1 MKIKIISAVLLLSV
15 FGLFSCSS
23 MKKITKEQ
31 EMSQEQQYKEADYY
45 AKAATQKALGNYKAA
60 DSLMQLA
67 LNINP
72 NDAAAN
78 FQEASLKASLGNT
91 DTALYFAHKAV
102 QLDTAN
108 QWYKVLYANLAKV
121 NGKYKEYV
129 NTYKKL
135 VEQHPENE
143 DFVQELAM
151 AYFFTGNY
159 KSAAQSYV
167 DLEGLVGVQPDL
179 SQKIASLYMRLKEKQ
194 KALETYEKL
203 IQSNPDDQRSYAL
216 MAEFA
221 AKNGYPKKAEW
232 AYHKI
237 LEVDPQN
244 PYVHISLAEFYR
256 KSGKPEKAFQELKM
270 GFANPKLDVQTEIN
284 LLVAYYS
291 GNNLT
296 DKEIAEALQLAVVIK
311 KTHPQSDTAKALYA
325 SLLYQNKNYKEAL
338 PLLEK
343 AAQKDPNNYGLQEQI
358 LFCHLYLQ
366 HYKILE
372 KTADTVIHNFP
383 NHAIPYL
390 LGGMAAYQ
398 EKNYQHART
407 LLEKGKGKA
416 IGNDKLLEAF
426 YSSLGDTYNSLKMY
440 KESFAAYE
448 SALKIDPND
457 SLVLNNYAYNLALA
471 GQHLEKAAQM
481 AKKAVQLDP
490 YNQNDLDTYAWVLY
504 KQKKYGEAL
513 QWEKKAVDNGG
524 NTSGV
529 VMEHY
534 GDILY
539 KLGKHKEAMVQWK
552 KAGKLKDH
560 SKLLEKKLKT
570 GKLYE

>member
-23 MKKITKEQ
+23 MKKITKEK

-45 AKAATQKALGNYKAA
+45 AKATTQKALGNYKAA

-67 LNINP
+67 LGINP

-91 DTALYFAHKAV
+91 DTAMYFAHKAV

-108 QWYKVLYANLAKV
+108 QWYKVLYANLAKA

-135 VEQHPENE
+135 VEQHPGNEN
-143 DFVQELAM
+143 FVQELAM
-151 AYFFTGNY
+151 AYFFTGDY
-159 KSAAQSYV
+159 KSAVQSYV

-221 AKNGYPKKAEW
+221 AKNGYPEKAEW

-244 PYVHISLAEFYR
+244 PYVHIYLAEFYR

-270 GFANPKLDVQTEIN
+270 GFSNPKLDVQTEIN
-284 LLVAYYS
+284 LLIAYYS
-291 GNNLT
+291 GNLT
-296 DKEIAEALQLAVVIK
+296 DEQLSEALQLAIVIK
-311 KTHPQSDTAKALYA
+311 KTHPKSQMADALYA
-325 SLLYQNKNYKEAL
+325 SMLFQNKKYKEAL
-338 PLLEK
+338 PLLK
-343 AAQKDPNNYGLQEQI
+343 TAVQKDPNNYNLQQQI
-358 LFCHLYLQ
+358 LFCHLYMQ
-366 HYKILE
+366 NFKNLE
-372 KTADTVIHNFP
+372 LAADTVINNFP
-383 NHAIPYL
+383 DQPIPYL

-398 EKNYQHART
+398 EKHYQHART
-407 LLEKGKGKA
+407 LLEKGKPLVSD
-416 IGNDKLLEAF
+416 NDKLLETF

-448 SALKIDPND
+448 NALKIDPDD
-457 SLVLNNYAYNLALA
+457 SLVLNNYAYNLALT
-471 GQHLEKAAQM
+471 GQNLEKAAQM

-504 KQKKYGEAL
+504 KQKKYEEAL
-513 QWEKKAVDNGG
+513 QWEKKAIDNGG
-524 NTSGV
+524 DTSGV

-539 KLGKHKEAMVQWK
+539 KLGKHKEAMEQWK
-552 KAGKLKDH
+552 KASKLKDH

>member
-23 MKKITKEQ
+23 MKKITKEK

-45 AKAATQKALGNYKAA
+45 AKATTQKALGNYKAA

-67 LNINP
+67 LGINP

-91 DTALYFAHKAV
+91 DTAMYFAHKAV

-108 QWYKVLYANLAKV
+108 QWYKVLYANLAKA

-135 VEQHPENE
+135 VEQHPGNEN
-143 DFVQELAM
+143 FVQELAM
-151 AYFFTGNY
+151 AYFFTGDY
-159 KSAAQSYV
+159 KSAVQSYV

-221 AKNGYPKKAEW
+221 AKNGYPEKAEW

-270 GFANPKLDVQTEIN
+270 GFSNPKLDVQTEIN
-284 LLVAYYS
+284 LLIAYYS
-291 GNNLT
+291 GNLT
-296 DKEIAEALQLAVVIK
+296 DEQLSEALQLAIVIK
-311 KTHPQSDTAKALYA
+311 KTHPKSQMADALYA
-325 SLLYQNKNYKEAL
+325 SMLFQNKKYKEAL
-338 PLLEK
+338 PLLK
-343 AAQKDPNNYGLQEQI
+343 TAVQKDPNNYNLQQQI
-358 LFCHLYLQ
+358 LFCHLYMQ
-366 HYKILE
+366 NFKNLE
-372 KTADTVIHNFP
+372 LAADTVINNFP
-383 NHAIPYL
+383 DQPIPYL

-398 EKNYQHART
+398 EKHYQHART
-407 LLEKGKGKA
+407 LLEKGKPLVSD
-416 IGNDKLLEAF
+416 NDKLLETF

-448 SALKIDPND
+448 NALKIDPDD
-457 SLVLNNYAYNLALA
+457 SLVLNNYAYNLALT
-471 GQHLEKAAQM
+471 GQNLEKAAQM

-504 KQKKYGEAL
+504 KQKKYEEAL
-513 QWEKKAVDNGG
+513 EWEKKAIDNGG
-524 NTSGV
+524 DTSGV

-539 KLGKHKEAMVQWK
+539 KLGKHKEAMEQWK
-552 KAGKLKDH
+552 KASKLKDH